1 MAVCMLGSLS
11 ISYPMEWGIFSIPTK
26 ISTLDNS
33 SRAKSMARG
42 TIFLA
47 KEPFSQV
54 CGSKTKKYKENWP
67 CLTAIF
73 STDVSR
79 TINVTKVLTVTGT
92 VMSTKVHGK
101 TMSSKAS
108 VSCTCRT
115 GKNTKANSSK
125 AKNTVRGFTHGKT
138 ETDFRDNSPMTKG
151 KGLDSITG
159 TMEVC
164 TRESGRLIGWMGL
177 EGWPRMAWMWLESS
191 LQIILKD
198 PSRRRSLGRW
208 EILS

>member
-1 MAVCMLGSLS
+1 MGRAT
-11 ISYPMEWGIFSIPTK
+11 IFSVK
-26 ISTLDNS
+26 
-33 SRAKSMARG
+33 A
-42 TIFLA
+42 
-47 KEPFSQV
+47 PFSQV

-67 CLTAIF
+67 CSTAIF

-92 VMSTKVHGK
+92 VTSTKVHGK
-101 TMSSKAS
+101 TTSSKAL

-125 AKNTVRGFTHGKT
+125 AKSTVREFTHGRT
-138 ETDFRDNSPMTKG
+138 ETGFRGNSPMTKG

-177 EGWPRMAWMWLESS
+177 ADWLKMEWMWLESS